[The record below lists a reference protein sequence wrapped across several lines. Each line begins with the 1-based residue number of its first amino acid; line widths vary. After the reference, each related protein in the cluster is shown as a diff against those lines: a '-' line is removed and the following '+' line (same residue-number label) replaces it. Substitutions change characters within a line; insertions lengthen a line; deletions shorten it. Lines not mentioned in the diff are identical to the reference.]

1 MSTAIPNYTLTIS
14 NKKIW
19 TFYKEHPNIKFE
31 DMCVIFHEFVERF
44 ANDLSSSLHTTV
56 NQQILSS
63 VTEQYSN
70 LNNVKT
76 NIDNVKT
83 NIDDLKGYI
92 MTISNNVQQIINDLN
107 RVNNDMSIKLVEF
120 KKEYNESIYS
130 VSNKSNETII
140 ATIEKN
146 NILLFEKINNLISTI
161 PENIQPRIKTINS
174 EFQENIIKDT
184 HQLFSVIQRD
194 IPKTLSI
201 TTGEVLQNYMNS
213 FEIKNTNLLQN
224 VQSQI
229 INQISQFRES
239 NNLHRQRQD
248 IIFNDLSIFLNK
260 YRTSAHKGNLE
271 QNHLE
276 SILMSLFPSAEVL
289 STAKQTASCD
299 IRLIRNNRPS
309 ILFENKDYES
319 TVNRHEVDKFIR
331 DIDLNQDHGIFLS
344 QSSGITSKENF
355 QIDVN
360 DGKILLYIHNVK
372 YSKDLI
378 RIAVEIIDGLHS
390 RLEKIYAAENNI
402 DNENDTHHE
411 SIVIENENI
420 IKIYN
425 EFISLQKNKREL
437 IDMLNTNHKKAIDF
451 IDLSFSMP
459 VLNNILDSKFPKKS
473 NDFDGRDYF
482 FCDICNDFKTLTKR
496 SLAAHKKGCARHH
509 NVINAK

>member
-1 MSTAIPNYTLTIS
+1 MSLTTPNYTLTIT

-44 ANDLSSSLHTTV
+44 ANDLSSSLNTSV
-56 NQQILSS
+56 NHQILSS
-63 VTEQYSN
+63 VTEQNVHLNAIKMRISDITGN
-70 LNNVKT
+70 LSDIT
-76 NIDNVKT
+76 GNIT
-83 NIDDLKGYI
+83 
-92 MTISNNVQQIINDLN
+92 TIGNNVQQIINNLN
-107 RVNNDMSIKLVEF
+107 RVNNDISAKLIEF
-120 KKEYNESIYS
+120 KKEYNESIYL
-130 VSNKSNETII
+130 VANNSNEKII
-140 ATIEKN
+140 NTIEKN
-146 NILLFEKINNLISTI
+146 NLSLFEKITKLISSV
-161 PENIQPRIKTINS
+161 PENIQPHIKTIVREYQDS
-174 EFQENIIKDT
+174 IIKDT
-184 HQLFSVIQRD
+184 HQLVSVMQRD

-201 TTGEVLQNYMNS
+201 TTGEVLQNYMGS
-213 FEIKNTNLLQN
+213 FDIKNTNLIQN

-229 INQISQFRES
+229 INQISQLRES
-239 NNLHRQRQD
+239 NNLHKQQQNALNNELNM
-248 IIFNDLSIFLNK
+248 FLSK
-260 YRTSAHKGNLE
+260 YKSSSHKGNLE

-319 TVNRHEVDKFIR
+319 TVNRQEVDKFIR
-331 DIDLNQDHGIFLS
+331 DIDLNHDHGIFLS

-355 QIDVN
+355 QIDVI

-372 YSKDLI
+372 YSKDTI
-378 RIAVEIIDGLHS
+378 RVAVEIIDGLHS

-402 DNENDTHHE
+402 DNENDTHQE
-411 SIVIENENI
+411 SIIIDNENI
-420 IKIYN
+420 VKIHN
-425 EFISLQKNKREL
+425 EFISLQKNKKEL